1 MRHGSVKLFPVTHTG
16 RRAAG
21 KTGVYH
27 RAVKV
32 LAGLRR
38 RRARGRLIQA
48 AGVWVACG
56 MVVIAGA
63 GCGYRARAASA
74 GGGTSSCSWRLH
86 IRGRPTATQ
95 ARLVRCYLRA
105 LAHRDVAG
113 LLAVAA
119 NIPPVR
125 ITHADLAHAA
135 DARAGLATAA
145 FTPNPSDPTFALLTI
160 TYADGA
166 RARLGIQNMIAMGGP
181 SVWRLVSGADAH
193 PGPPGPS
200 PAEMSPS
207 AGESAALARA
217 RGSCE
222 FGRGL
227 GGLSPGRVLA

>member
-1 MRHGSVKLFPVTHTG
+1 M
-16 RRAAG
+16 
-21 KTGVYH
+21 
-27 RAVKV
+27 
-32 LAGLRR
+32 
-38 RRARGRLIQA
+38 
-48 AGVWVACG
+48 ACG
-56 MVVIAGA
+56 IVAMAGA
-63 GCGYRARAASA
+63 ACSGYRARATYA

-135 DARAGLATAA
+135 DARAGLATAT
-145 FTPNPSDPTFALLTI
+145 FTPNPSDSSFALLTV

-166 RARLGIQNMIAMGGP
+166 RAQLGIQNMIAMGGP
-181 SVWRLVSGADAH
+181 SVWRLIIGTDAH

-200 PAEMSPS
+200 PAELSPR
-207 AGESAALARA
+207 AAKSAA
-217 RGSCE
+217 
-222 FGRGL
+222 
-227 GGLSPGRVLA
+227 